1 MIERPAF
8 AHRPV
13 PLERDPLGWVLLIV
27 AVFFLVTLN
36 RLGTPSMPMFDE
48 IHYLPAARRL
58 IDLTS
63 RLNPEHPL
71 VGKEF
76 MALGMVLAGDNSWGW
91 RLPSA
96 ILGAI
101 GLFGATRAVWWASRS
116 RMATILFG
124 ILFAT
129 NFVWFM
135 IARIAMLD
143 MAMGAFFAL
152 AVWQWVLAWQD
163 SAKGRRHLVLT
174 GLFMGLSLGAKWNAA
189 PLMIIPGLLF
199 AWDRLMALK
208 GRRVHVLWARNAG
221 PVPGVSLMEAFVW
234 LGLFPVLVYFATFA
248 PAFFYAQD
256 PLTLRKL
263 VPFQQYM
270 LQLQDSVV
278 KPHTYMSRWWQWMFN
293 IRPIW
298 FLYENVDG
306 AQRGVLMVG
315 NPFTMLAVLPALVL
329 CLWGGLRGNRLKLGL
344 VLLYAF
350 AVGFWALNGKP
361 VQFYYHYMLAAG
373 FAIAALAVVLGEWWE
388 KGVRWPGWASLAL
401 AIGMFA
407 WFYPIL
413 SAGALPAK
421 DSFATYTWL
430 HSWR

>member
-1 MIERPAF
+1 MIERPAS
-8 AHRPV
+8 AP
-13 PLERDPLGWVLLIV
+13 PQRDPLIWVLGIA
-27 AVFFLVTLN
+27 AVFFLVALI

-71 VGKEF
+71 VGKESI
-76 MALGMVLAGDNSWGW
+76 ALGILLFGDNSWGW
-91 RLPSA
+91 RLPGVL
-96 ILGAI
+96 LGTA
-101 GLFGATRAVWWASRS
+101 GLFGAIRAVWWASRS

-124 ILFAT
+124 VLFAS
-129 NFVWFM
+129 NFIWFM

-152 AVWQWVLAWQD
+152 AMWQWVLAWQRPEH
-163 SAKGRRHLVLT
+163 GRRHLILT

-189 PLMIIPGLLF
+189 PLMILPGLLF
-199 AWDRLMALK
+199 AWDRFRALHGK
-208 GRRVHVLWARNAG
+208 RRLAFPIARDVG
-221 PVPGVSLMEAFVW
+221 PVPGVSLVEAFVW
-234 LGLFPVLVYFATFA
+234 LGVLPVLVYFATFL

-256 PLTLRKL
+256 PLTLKGL
-263 VPFQQYM
+263 IPFQQYM
-270 LQLQDSVV
+270 LKLQDSVV
-278 KPHTYMSRWWQWMFN
+278 KPHTYMSRWWQWVFN

-315 NPFTMLAVLPALVL
+315 NPFTMIAVLPALVL
-329 CLWGGLRGNRLKLGL
+329 CLYDGLRGDRLRLG
-344 VLLYAF
+344 VALLYVF

-373 FAIAALAVVLGEWWE
+373 FAIAALALVLGEWWE
-388 KGVRWPGWASLAL
+388 NGLRWPAALSVGLAL
-401 AIGMFA
+401 VLFLG
-407 WFYPIL
+407 FYPII
-413 SAGALPAK
+413 SAAALPAK

-430 HSWR
+430 KSWR

>member
-1 MIERPAF
+1 MIERTASAPSQ
-8 AHRPV
+8 
-13 PLERDPLGWVLLIV
+13 RDPLVWVLAIT

-76 MALGMVLAGDNSWGW
+76 IALGMMLFGDNSWGW
-91 RLPSA
+91 RLPGVL
-96 ILGAI
+96 LGTA
-101 GLFGATRAVWWASRS
+101 GLFGAMRAVWWASRS
-116 RMATILFG
+116 RMAAILFG
-124 ILFAT
+124 VLFAS
-129 NFVWFM
+129 NFIWFM

-152 AVWQWVLAWQD
+152 AVWQWVLAWQRPEQ
-163 SAKGRRHLVLT
+163 GRRHLVLT

-189 PLMIIPGLLF
+189 PLMILPGLLF
-199 AWDRLMALK
+199 AWDRFRALEGK
-208 GRRVHVLWARNAG
+208 RRLAFPIARGVG
-221 PVPGVSLMEAFVW
+221 PVPGVSLAEAFVW
-234 LGLFPVLVYFATFA
+234 LGVLPVLVYFATFL

-256 PLTLRKL
+256 PLTLKGL
-263 VPFQQYM
+263 IPFQQYM
-270 LQLQDSVV
+270 LKLQDSVV
-278 KPHTYMSRWWQWMFN
+278 KPHTYMSQWWQWIFN

-298 FLYENVDG
+298 FLYEYTDG

-329 CLWGGLRGNRLKLGL
+329 CLYDGVRGDRLRLG
-344 VLLYAF
+344 VALLYVF

-373 FAIAALAVVLGEWWE
+373 FAIAALALVLAEWWE
-388 KGVRWPGWASLAL
+388 NGLRWPTALAL
-401 AIGMFA
+401 GLALGMFFR
-407 WFYPIL
+407 FYPII
-413 SAGALPAK
+413 SAAALPAK

-430 HSWR
+430 NSWR